1 MNLNHLKALVKVVQ
15 TGSYKE
21 AAKHL
26 NVSQPAI
33 TQRIQALEDYMK
45 TKLLTKESEGVQ
57 LTSHGRT
64 IYESSLQILMIWD
77 RIEEEVWGTKVK
89 GRLTLGASTIPS
101 EYLLPPLLKT
111 YRNVYPD
118 VKLHLRIS
126 GTSEV
131 IKWLRD
137 RTVDV
142 AITGVPM
149 TTEGVMSFPLA
160 EDNMCLIIPIDYDW
174 PTTVEKL
181 TMLTESD
188 WIMREPE
195 SDTRRTL
202 EAYLTSSGI
211 DVAKLSISGQ
221 VESTEAV
228 IAAVEAGL
236 GISAVSSL
244 AAAKA
249 VKLGGVKVVDIPEF
263 KLHRRFYC
271 SYLYDQKNQS
281 VISTF
286 IQFLHNHSAIQ

>member
-15 TGSYKE
+15 TGSFKE

-33 TQRIQALEDYMK
+33 TQRIQALEEYMK
-45 TKLLTKESEGVQ
+45 TRLLTKESDGVH

-64 IYESSLQILMIWD
+64 IYESSLVILSLWEKV
-77 RIEEEVWGTKVK
+77 EEEVWGTKVK

-101 EYLLPPLLKT
+101 EYLLPPILKA

-118 VKLHLRIS
+118 VKLQLRIS
-126 GTSEV
+126 GTNEV
-131 IKWLRD
+131 VRWLRD

-142 AITGVPM
+142 AITGEPM
-149 TTEGVMSFPLA
+149 ATEGVTSFPIA
-160 EDNMCLIIPIDYDW
+160 EDHMRLIIPSDYDW
-174 PTTVEKL
+174 PETVEKL
-181 TMLTESD
+181 SMITETD

-202 EAYLTSSGI
+202 EAFLTRSGI
-211 DVAKLSISGQ
+211 DVSSLPISGQ

-244 AAAKA
+244 AAEKA

-263 KLHRRFYC
+263 TLRRKFYC
-271 SYLYDQKNQS
+271 SFLEDQKNQS

-286 IQFLHNHSAIQ
+286 IQFLQSKSTIG

>member
-15 TGSYKE
+15 TGSFKE

-33 TQRIQALEDYMK
+33 TQRIQALEEYMK
-45 TKLLTKESEGVQ
+45 TRLLTKESDGVQ

-64 IYESSLQILMIWD
+64 IYESSLVILSLWD
-77 RIEEEVWGTKVK
+77 KVEEEVWGTKVK

-101 EYLLPPLLKT
+101 EYLLPPILKA

-118 VKLHLRIS
+118 VKLQLRIS
-126 GTSEV
+126 GTNEV
-131 IKWLRD
+131 VRWLRD

-142 AITGVPM
+142 AITGEPM
-149 TTEGVMSFPLA
+149 ATEGVASFPIA
-160 EDNMCLIIPIDYDW
+160 EDHMRLIIPSDYEW
-174 PTTVEKL
+174 PETVEKL
-181 TMLTESD
+181 SMLTETD

-202 EAYLTSSGI
+202 EAYLTRSGI
-211 DVAKLSISGQ
+211 DVSKLPISGQ

-244 AAAKA
+244 AAEKA
-249 VKLGGVKVVDIPEF
+249 LKLGGVKVVDIPEF
-263 KLHRRFYC
+263 TLRRRFYC
-271 SYLYDQKNQS
+271 SYMEDQKNQS

-286 IQFLHNHSAIQ
+286 VQFLQSKSAIQ